1 MSFMGVKHNHLLLLL
16 VA

>member
-1 MSFMGVKHNHLLLLL
+1 MGVKHNHLLLLL